1 MVNGLKT
8 KGGRVEKSG
17 EKWGKLGKSG
27 ENWGKQGNEQMSDSS
42 EEWETL
48 TLSANFALE
57 NQ

>member
-1 MVNGLKT
+1 MNGKWTEDEGGSSRKKT
-8 KGGRVEKSG
+8 E
-17 EKWGKLGKSG
+17 KSG

>member
-1 MVNGLKT
+1 MVNGQKT

-17 EKWGKLGKSG
+17 EKWGKL
-27 ENWGKQGNEQMSDSS
+27 GNEQMSDSS